1 MLPAWGPGKRSISI
15 VWRRLDA
22 SSIKREKPF
31 KLKTRSR
38 WELARAEARSS
49 LLRTNAPRCYI
60 EEMGTTVDLP
70 EGLLRQL
77 KAQAAL
83 EGTSLKQ
90 LVLTPEFDTLELF
103 SAISRSDVV
112 SNQ

>member
-1 MLPAWGPGKRSISI
+1 
-15 VWRRLDA
+15 
-22 SSIKREKPF
+22 
-31 KLKTRSR
+31 
-38 WELARAEARSS
+38 
-49 LLRTNAPRCYI
+49 
-60 EEMGTTVDLP
+60 MGTTVDLP